1 MRRAI
6 ALPGESWPGRGE
18 QFPDSR
24 GTPCLCCCEAGRYGV
39 EVGEPQPAQEPAPEE
54 DPLAECIRN
63 GIYTAVGL
71 GLLLI
76 NRAQTAR
83 RDLVGQVPDD
93 LREAFSDL
101 ADQVPED
108 VRNAVVE
115 LTQDLPDSVLT
126 VLSDAVEQ
134 APALADALREF
145 VSRRPEQT

>member
-1 MRRAI
+1 M
-6 ALPGESWPGRGE
+6 GES
-18 QFPDSR
+18 
-24 GTPCLCCCEAGRYGV
+24 
-39 EVGEPQPAQEPAPEE
+39 QPAQQPEPEE
-54 DPLAECIRN
+54 DPLVECIRS

-83 RDLVGQVPDD
+83 RDLVGQMPED
-93 LREAFSDL
+93 LRDAFSDL

-115 LTQDLPDSVLT
+115 LAQNLPDSVLA

-145 VSRRPEQT
+145 VNRSTEQT